1 MIDGEFDKHNSDFW
15 SGKYRNFLLQNL
27 DRPNCKISD
36 RQLPFIIG
44 ALVFTG
50 RYEEAELLFQS
61 GADNLEL
68 APSVIS
74 RFYLA
79 IGKIRMAEYTNA
91 RNFLILNVKSYF
103 SNRAYFESN
112 SFALFFIF
120 QGLAFY
126 RYFCGRLPQA
136 LKWSDKALKIA
147 TQQNYIYGKVL
158 VFDIRGHVLTRTGSV
173 SSGLKSFD
181 QALQF
186 ANILGNGDLA
196 ETLKDSIIHYTAKH
210 GIGNIDFV
218 AALEKHICNDKSENN
233 YSSIDLNLELT
244 RQYILRGNLKK
255 SKEIL
260 EKLAYETASTRNH
273 RQVINVLLIR
283 AHISFLEFQYDSALL
298 DVEKAL
304 NQCNSEVDCTLE
316 RCLLG
321 LKFDILLKTDPRKSG
336 DILER
341 LFLITMKSGDSIG
354 FKMLARKLQL
364 YANANSG
371 NTEVTLKYQILVQN
385 KIISSDEADK
395 ISKCMDTI
403 LSESLSFQS
412 LQLITESQFYGLL
425 RSPFE
430 TLTIKTGI
438 VLDLIPRALIV
449 VDNGTIL
456 VQNEELTPLLRT
468 LLVCLGSGKSTKEEI
483 VQSVWGY
490 DYHPLKHN
498 PLLYKAISKLRIL
511 LADRKSWIDGIDG
524 NYSLSKKVQIYF
536 WASNHIK
543 KETNVAQLIGEKTE
557 IASTNSENR
566 APSDQRLN
574 HRQLW
579 VLRHL
584 HETESIDVQKYR
596 ELFQVSLAT
605 ATRDLSGLSTLF
617 YIVKIGQG
625 RATKYELAKKR

>member
-1 MIDGEFDKHNSDFW
+1 MIDGEFDTHNSDFW

-27 DRPNCKISD
+27 DRPNCKISE
-36 RQLPFIIG
+36 RELPFIIG

-50 RYEEAELLFQS
+50 RCEEAELLFQAGS
-61 GADNLEL
+61 NNLGP

-79 IGKIRMAEYTNA
+79 IGKIRMAEYANA

-103 SNRAYFESN
+103 SNRTYFENN

-158 VFDIRGHVLTRTGSV
+158 VFDIRGHILTRTGSI
-173 SSGLKSFD
+173 SGGLKSFE

-196 ETLKDSIIHYTAKH
+196 ETLKDSIIHYNAKY

-218 AALEKHICNDKSENN
+218 ASLEKHIYNDKCENN
-233 YSSIDLNLELT
+233 YSNIDLNLELC

-255 SKEIL
+255 SKEII
-260 EKLAYETASTRNH
+260 EKLVLETAGTRNH
-273 RQVINVLLIR
+273 RQLINVILVR
-283 AHISFLEFQYDSALL
+283 AHIFYLESQYESALF
-298 DVEKAL
+298 EIENAL
-304 NQCNSEVDCTLE
+304 SKCNSEVDCTLE
-316 RCLLG
+316 RCLMG
-321 LKFDILLKTDPRKSG
+321 LKFDILVHTNPRQSVPIFKT
-336 DILER
+336 L
-341 LFLITMKSGDSIG
+341 LLLTQKSGDSIG
-354 FKMLARKLQL
+354 FKILARKLPL
-364 YANANSG
+364 YSSIHSELSEFFDIWQSQIVNQEV
-371 NTEVTLKYQILVQN
+371 NTDD
-385 KIISSDEADK
+385 SDK
-395 ISKCMDTI
+395 IAKCMDI
-403 LSESLSFQS
+403 SLGQSLSFQS
-412 LQLITESQFYGLL
+412 LQLINESQYYELL
-425 RSPFE
+425 RAPFQSLGI
-430 TLTIKTGI
+430 TTGI
-438 VLDLIPRALIV
+438 VLDLIPSALIV

-456 VQNEELTPLLRT
+456 VQRDELTPLLRA
-468 LLVCLGSGKSTKEEI
+468 LLVCLGTGKTTKEEI

-498 PLLYKAISKLRIL
+498 PLLYKAISKLRLL
-511 LADRKSWIDGIDG
+511 LADRKSWIEGTEG
-524 NYSLSKKVQIYF
+524 NYSLSKAIQIHF
-536 WASNHIK
+536 W
-543 KETNVAQLIGEKTE
+543 TNNQKQKSPSAAQFIGEKRDVTDTQSVD
-557 IASTNSENR
+557 IT
-566 APSDQRLN
+566 PTDHRLN
-574 HRQLW
+574 HRQHW

-584 HETESIDVQKYR
+584 HEADSIDVQKYR
-596 ELFQVSLAT
+596 ELFDVSLAT
-605 ATRDLSGLSTLF
+605 ATRDLSGLSSLF